1 MELKLRV
8 GTFFFLVGIGML
20 LLFVGSVMA
29 HEINLLFLPLG
40 FIALFIG
47 FMLWRKKPTVEST
60 RFAYLRKVNEQS
72 RQRRQEKEK
81 KNQERGRNRK

>member
-8 GTFFFLVGIGML
+8 GTFFILVGTGLL

-47 FMLWRKKPTVEST
+47 FMLGRKRPTVEST
-60 RFAYLRKVNEQS
+60 RFAYLRKMNEQS

-81 KNQERGRNRK
+81 RNQEKGKNRK